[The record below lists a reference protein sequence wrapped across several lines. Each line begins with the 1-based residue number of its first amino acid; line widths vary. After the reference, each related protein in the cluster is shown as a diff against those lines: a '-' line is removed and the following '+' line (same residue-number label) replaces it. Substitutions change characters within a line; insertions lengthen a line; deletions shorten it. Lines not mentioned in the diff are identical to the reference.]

1 MPASWTG
8 REIVSW
14 RKEGRPVPGAA
25 IPALFSA
32 EQLDAWQRN
41 ITLGMKEIAEDAAV
55 EGLKEQ
61 TIAAQREV
69 IARESARSGGIAP
82 LVRVVIDDVPDAPLT
97 AIRPNSIIVLLWNY
111 LPEVAMRTYAALK
124 LRSPRRSG
132 RYIEGLLTFIDGTLG
147 LLSDITIDTREVRI
161 VATVDY
167 ARRLEVGKT
176 ESGRAFV
183 QQVAPHIVE
192 ETAIVAKSKFSDLAA
207 ITYSYVD
214 LSGAFAL
221 SAKGMI
227 PRHFEGGNWRHG
239 HTPRIRHGM
248 MEAHVRYPAILIASR
263 D

>member
-1 MPASWTG
+1 MAASWTS

-25 IPALFSA
+25 IPAMFTA

-41 ITLGMKEIAEDAAV
+41 ITLGIKDLAEDAAV

-61 TIAAQREV
+61 TIAAIQEV
-69 IARESARSGGIAP
+69 SARESARAGGIAP
-82 LVRVVIDDVPDAPLT
+82 LVRVVIDGVPDASLS
-97 AIRPNSIIVLLWNY
+97 AIKPDSIIVLLWNY
-111 LPEVAMRTYAALK
+111 LPEVSIRTYEALK
-124 LRSPRRSG
+124 LRSPKRTG
-132 RYIEGLLTFIDGTLG
+132 HYIEGILTFIDGALG
-147 LLSDITIDTREVRI
+147 LLSEITIDTREVRI

-207 ITYSYVD
+207 ISYSYVD

-227 PRHFEGGNWRHG
+227 PRHLEGGKWRHG

-248 MEAHVRYPAILIASR
+248 MEAHVRNPAILITSL